1 MREQIVGGGDT
12 GQSPCSRCTF
22 EAAQKGEHDMAEHPN
37 VTMYREIHEKLQQGD
52 FEAVFEALDDEVVW
66 HQIGAETLHGKEA
79 VRESMSGME
88 EFGAD
93 AFDLDLHDVV
103 GNDEH
108 VIGLVEATLNMG
120 DQSFTYRTAEI
131 AHMKD
136 GKVTE
141 RWAFSD
147 DTQRISEFF
156 GSIGGE

>member
-1 MREQIVGGGDT
+1 
-12 GQSPCSRCTF
+12 
-22 EAAQKGEHDMAEHPN
+22 MAEHPH
-37 VTMYREIHEKLQQGD
+37 VTIYREIHEQLQQGN
-52 FEAVFEALDDEVVW
+52 FETVFDALADDVVW
-66 HQIGAETLHGKEA
+66 HQLGAETLHGKEA

-88 EFGAD
+88 EFGAE
-93 AFDLDLHDVV
+93 AFDLDIHDVV

-108 VIGLVEATLNMG
+108 VVGLIEATVKMG

-147 DTQRISEFF
+147 DTQRIIEFF
-156 GSIGGE
+156 ASMGAG

>member
-1 MREQIVGGGDT
+1 
-12 GQSPCSRCTF
+12 
-22 EAAQKGEHDMAEHPN
+22 MAEHPN

-66 HQIGAETLHGKEA
+66 HQLGAETLHGKEA

-108 VIGLVEATLNMG
+108 VVGLVEATLNMG

-147 DTQRISEFF
+147 DTQRIIEFF